1 MGELG
6 KPAVP
11 VQVRPRVA
19 CMTQEHLA
27 AAHQCAH
34 SRGAHA
40 RQRFLTQGLLEHK
53 AVGAEQCFF
62 QEGLFLA
69 GQALGSILLLKAALN
84 DITCALTGFPAA
96 ACTAHAVTHQQPC
109 GIAGQLSCAIIVLII
124 LPDPADIRFSCKFH
138 RILPLFYAFPFISS
152 RRSWPQAALIS
163 LPRRRRTVALTPR
176 LSSFCWK
183 RRTLAAS
190 VAEYGLPSTGLM
202 GIRFT

>member
-1 MGELG
+1 MMFFWGVVLGFLHGNGAAVHQLLHIGVVVGELG

-53 AVGAEQCFF
+53 AVGAEQALF
-62 QEGLFLA
+62 QKGLLFA
-69 GQALGSILLLKAALN
+69 GQALGSILLLKAAL
-84 DITCALTGFPAA
+84 DHIARALAGFPAA
-96 ACTAHAVTHQQPC
+96 ACTAHAVAYQQPC
-109 GIAGQLSCAIIVLII
+109 GIAGQFSCAIIVLII

-138 RILPLFYAFPFISS
+138 RLLPLIFTLS
-152 RRSWPQAALIS
+152 RSFRHGAAGRM
-163 LPRRRRTVALTPR
+163 RR
-176 LSSFCWK
+176 
-183 RRTLAAS
+183 
-190 VAEYGLPSTGLM
+190 
-202 GIRFT
+202 

>member
-11 VQVRPRVA
+11 VQVRPRVT

-53 AVGAEQCFF
+53 AVGAEQALF
-62 QEGLFLA
+62 QKGLLFA
-69 GQALGSILLLKAALN
+69 GQALGSILLLKAAL
-84 DITCALTGFPAA
+84 DHIARALAGFPAA
-96 ACTAHAVTHQQPC
+96 ACTAHAVAYQQPC
-109 GIAGQLSCAIIVLII
+109 GIAGQFSCAIIVLII

-138 RILPLFYAFPFISS
+138 RLLPLIFTLS
-152 RRSWPQAALIS
+152 RSFRHGAAD
-163 LPRRRRTVALTPR
+163 RMRH
-176 LSSFCWK
+176 
-183 RRTLAAS
+183 
-190 VAEYGLPSTGLM
+190 
-202 GIRFT
+202 